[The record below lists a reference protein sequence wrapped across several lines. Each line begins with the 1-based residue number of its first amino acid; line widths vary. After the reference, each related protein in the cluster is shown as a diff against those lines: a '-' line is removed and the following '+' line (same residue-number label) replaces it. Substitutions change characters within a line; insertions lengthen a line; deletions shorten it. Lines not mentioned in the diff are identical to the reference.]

1 MTGRPNGDTCPQE
14 ADGPAALFSTVPG
27 TVSVMYIYRE
37 SPSDIIVRKSAHLC
51 EKVTLTP
58 VETVLLTLLARSPRR
73 EPYVREL
80 AADAGVSASG
90 CSKALD
96 RLARME
102 LVSSRRSG
110 RNVHYRVNEQ
120 NAAVTHFKV
129 FVNVLEANA
138 LVADVRE
145 LCARIVL
152 FGSCSRGEDSSTSD
166 IDVLAVTEH
175 VEDVRR
181 RLSGRAVGGR
191 PLRAV
196 VLAPSDLMR
205 LKENDPAFHEA
216 ASSGI
221 VLWRRPHER
230 VPAIPEGGAAGEG
243 GAVPRAR
250 RQGAR

>member
-1 MTGRPNGDTCPQE
+1 M
-14 ADGPAALFSTVPG
+14 
-27 TVSVMYIYRE
+27 
-37 SPSDIIVRKSAHLC
+37 C

-80 AADAGVSASG
+80 AADVGVSASG

-96 RLARME
+96 RLARMD
-102 LVSSRRSG
+102 LVSNRRSG

-138 LVADVRE
+138 LIADVRE

-166 IDVLAVTEH
+166 IDVLAVTDH

-181 RLSGRAVGGR
+181 RLSGRSAVGR

-196 VLAPSDLMR
+196 VLTPGGLMK
-205 LKENDPAFHEA
+205 LKEKDPAFHEA
-216 ASSGI
+216 TSPGI
-221 VLWRRPHER
+221 VLWRHAHER
-230 VPAIPEGGAAGEG
+230 VPA
-243 GAVPRAR
+243 VPASRGSSR
-250 RQGAR
+250 PKRF

>member
-1 MTGRPNGDTCPQE
+1 MIC
-14 ADGPAALFSTVPG
+14 
-27 TVSVMYIYRE
+27 
-37 SPSDIIVRKSAHLC
+37 IVRKSAHLC
-51 EKVTLTP
+51 EKVTFTP
-58 VETVLLTLLARSPRR
+58 VETVLLTLLARSPQR

-110 RNVHYRVNEQ
+110 RNVHYRINEQ

-129 FVNVLEANA
+129 FVNVLEVNA

-145 LCARIVL
+145 QCSRIIL

-166 IDVLAVTEH
+166 IDVLAVTGH

-181 RLSGRAVGGR
+181 RLSGRSAVGR

-196 VLAPSDLMR
+196 ILAPSDLMR
-205 LKENDPAFHEA
+205 LKENDPVFHEA

-221 VLWRRPHER
+221 VLWRRAHER
-230 VPAIPEGGAAGEG
+230 VPAVPARGAAGKD
-243 GAVPRAR
+243 
-250 RQGAR
+250 